1 MSLTKQEAQTLFE
14 TTKKQI
20 IEKVATRHD
29 VQVLSEAARD
39 RVLNYVRDLLQIYQQ
54 NLLRRA
60 EFYQIQTTR
69 RIAAMETRMM
79 SMEQEMKAMR
89 QIMERMAEQS
99 PQRVYMPVQES
110 TKQPYTQYVYKPA

>member
-1 MSLTKQEAQTLFE
+1 MAITKQEAQALFE

-29 VQVLSEAARD
+29 VQILTEAARD

-69 RIAAMETRMM
+69 RISAMETRMM
-79 SMEQEMKAMR
+79 SMEQEVKAMR
-89 QIMERMAEQS
+89 QVMERLADQA
-99 PQRVYMPVQES
+99 PQRIYMPLQPEKGQAY
-110 TKQPYTQYVYKPA
+110 TKYVYKPA